1 MLNERCWPLFGLPD
15 LGQPRGWQSHLF
27 GLSTMCHDTIIEI
40 DAGLTSS
47 HLPYLKTGLG
57 FVGDV
62 KPFAVTLW
70 GQKDVVTGLQVN
82 RLSEGGF
89 QCDRR
94 DPAHQLTRAEIL
106 EPDFR

>member
-27 GLSTMCHDTIIEI
+27 VLSTMCHDTIIEI

-47 HLPYLKTGLG
+47 HLPYLKTGFG
-57 FVGDV
+57 FTGDV
-62 KPFAVTLW
+62 KTFAVSFG
-70 GQKDVVTGLQVN
+70 GQKDMVTALQVY

-89 QCDRR
+89 QSDHR
-94 DPAHQLTRAEIL
+94 DPTHQL
-106 EPDFR
+106 P